1 MNFKKL
7 IASVMTASM
16 VMSTG
21 STMSFAKTKKKAQAK
36 VTLNKKA
43 MKLKKGKKFTL
54 KLTGSKASGKASVSN
69 KKIVKLTAVKKKKK
83 IVKNQWIITAL
94 KVGKAKITVKANK
107 KKYICNVTVT
117 EEKVK
122 SKTKAKTKKT
132 KAQDTQKLA
141 DQTAANKVI
150 QMINALPDEGNVSSA
165 SKDSIQKAFT
175 AYQNLSVAQTAL
187 VPGNV
192 FTKLIRDYNKL
203 NRLSANEKAS
213 KDAADKTAAD
223 NVTAMINNLPS
234 VNLLTVNDANRVF
247 AATYAYNALTYNQLR
262 FIDSA
267 TSNKVVEA
275 SKKIIELEKQEA
287 AKNTTVNTAQTSTNK
302 NSTNTTPV
310 TPTVD
315 YNKTVA
321 QKVIDEINAIPNTD
335 SLTLDSEETVNNV
348 NTEYNSLT
356 ATQKNYIDSATT
368 DKLNKSVNKIAEL
381 KKQKEIETAKANTKI
396 NFKNSEKIIDIAVND
411 KLELYY
417 SLDST
422 YYHDSD
428 VVFKSS
434 DDKIATVNSKGKVT
448 GVSKGTV
455 TITASVGDH
464 SDQLTVNVHAL
475 TITFPQLPKTI
486 LEYDYSGHIKN
497 SCEIN
502 DLNIEYS
509 WYNSSNNTFDHVALN
524 YIGKKTWNTSIANT
538 NCQIGYK
545 LYNSKGVIVD
555 SGTIYT
561 TSIANG
567 ESFSGYTYL
576 GRYGAALPEDT
587 YRLELLNVA

>member
-1 MNFKKL
+1 MNFKRL

-69 KKIVKLTAVKKKKK
+69 KKIVKITAVKKKKK

-117 EEKVK
+117 EQKVK

-150 QMINALPDEGNVSSA
+150 QMINALPEEGNVSLA
-165 SKDSIQKAFT
+165 SKDCVQKAYA
-175 AYQNLSVAQTAL
+175 AYQNLSVAQKAL

-192 FTKLIRDYNKL
+192 YTKLIRDYNKS

-213 KDAADKTAAD
+213 KDAANGLKAQTVDPDKTAAD

-234 VNLLTVNDANRVF
+234 VDLLTVNDATRVL
-247 AATYAYNALTYNQLR
+247 AATYAYNALTYNQRR
-262 FIDSA
+262 FIDTA
-267 TSNKVVEA
+267 TYNKLAEA
-275 SKKIIELEKQEA
+275 SELEKQ
-287 AKNTTVNTAQTSTNK
+287 
-302 NSTNTTPV
+302 
-310 TPTVD
+310 
-315 YNKTVA
+315 
-321 QKVIDEINAIPNTD
+321 
-335 SLTLDSEETVNNV
+335 
-348 NTEYNSLT
+348 
-356 ATQKNYIDSATT
+356 
-368 DKLNKSVNKIAEL
+368 
-381 KKQKEIETAKANTKI
+381 ETAKANTKI
-396 NFKNSEKIIDIAVND
+396 NFTNAEINFTNSEKTIDITVND
-411 KLELYY
+411 KKELHY
-417 SLDST
+417 SLVST

-434 DDKIATVNSKGKVT
+434 DDKIATVDSNGKVT
-448 GVSKGTV
+448 GVSKGTA

-475 TITFPQLPKTI
+475 TITFSQLPKTI
-486 LEYDYSGHIKN
+486 LDYDYSGHIEN

-502 DLNIEYS
+502 NLSIEYS
-509 WYNSSNNTFDHVALN
+509 GYYDSSAKAFSSVKLN
-524 YIGKKTWNTSIANT
+524 YVGKKTWNTSIANT
-538 NCQIGYK
+538 RCEIGYK
-545 LYNSKGVIVD
+545 LYNSNNVVVD

-576 GRYGAALPEDT
+576 DASLPDEDT

>member
-1 MNFKKL
+1 MNFKRL

-16 VMSTG
+16 VISTG
-21 STMSFAKTKKKAQAK
+21 STMSFAKSKKKAQAK

-117 EEKVK
+117 EQKVK

-150 QMINALPDEGNVSSA
+150 QMINALPEESA
-165 SKDSIQKAFT
+165 VTSTNKEAIQKAYT

-192 FTKLIRDYNKL
+192 YTKLIKDYNKS
-203 NRLSANEKAS
+203 NTLSVTEKAS
-213 KDAADKTAAD
+213 KDATNGPKTQTVDPDKTVAD

-247 AATYAYNALTYNQLR
+247 AATYAYNALTNNQRR
-262 FIDSA
+262 FIDTA
-267 TSNKVVEA
+267 TYNKLVEA
-275 SKKIIELEKQEA
+275 WKLEKQ
-287 AKNTTVNTAQTSTNK
+287 
-302 NSTNTTPV
+302 
-310 TPTVD
+310 
-315 YNKTVA
+315 
-321 QKVIDEINAIPNTD
+321 
-335 SLTLDSEETVNNV
+335 
-348 NTEYNSLT
+348 
-356 ATQKNYIDSATT
+356 
-368 DKLNKSVNKIAEL
+368 
-381 KKQKEIETAKANTKI
+381 ETAKANTKI
-396 NFKNSEKIIDIAVND
+396 NFTNSEKTIDITVND
-411 KLELYY
+411 KKELYY
-417 SLDST
+417 SLVST

-434 DDKIATVNSKGKVT
+434 DDKIATVDSNGKVT
-448 GVSKGTV
+448 GVSKGTA

-486 LEYDYSGHIKN
+486 LVYDSRGLVKN

-502 DLNIEYS
+502 NLSIEYGGYDLS
-509 WYNSSNNTFDHVALN
+509 AKAFFSMKLN
-524 YIGKKTWNTSIANT
+524 YVGKKTWNTSIANT
-538 NCQIGYK
+538 SCEFGFK
-545 LYNSKGVIVD
+545 LYNSNNVVVD

-567 ESFSGYTYL
+567 ESFSGYTYFD
-576 GRYGAALPEDT
+576 ASLPDEDT

>member
-1 MNFKKL
+1 MNFKRL

-69 KKIVKLTAVKKKKK
+69 KKIVKITAVKKKKK
-83 IVKNQWIITAL
+83 TVKNQWIITAL

-117 EEKVK
+117 EQKVK

-150 QMINALPDEGNVSSA
+150 QMINALPEEGNVSLA
-165 SKDSIQKAFT
+165 SKDSVQKAYA
-175 AYQNLSVAQTAL
+175 AYQNLSVAQKAL

-192 FTKLIRDYNKL
+192 FTKLIKDYNKS
-203 NRLSANEKAS
+203 NILSANEKAS
-213 KDAADKTAAD
+213 KYTANGPKT
-223 NVTAMINNLPS
+223 
-234 VNLLTVNDANRVF
+234 
-247 AATYAYNALTYNQLR
+247 Q
-262 FIDSA
+262 
-267 TSNKVVEA
+267 
-275 SKKIIELEKQEA
+275 
-287 AKNTTVNTAQTSTNK
+287 
-302 NSTNTTPV
+302 
-310 TPTVD
+310 TVD

-348 NTEYNSLT
+348 KIDYYVLT
-356 ATQKNYIDSATT
+356 AVQKSYIDSATT

-381 KKQKEIETAKANTKI
+381 KKQKEIETPKANTKI
-396 NFKNSEKIIDIAVND
+396 NFTNSEKAINIAVND
-411 KLELYY
+411 KEELYY
-417 SLDST
+417 SLVST

-434 DDKIATVNSKGKVT
+434 DDKIATVDSKGKVT
-448 GVSKGTV
+448 GVSKGIA
-455 TITASVGDH
+455 TITASVGNH
-464 SDQLTVNVHAL
+464 SDQFTVNVHAL
-475 TITFPQLPKTI
+475 KIIFPQLPKTI
-486 LEYDYSGHIKN
+486 FEYDYSGHIKN

-502 DLNIEYS
+502 DLNIKYS
-509 WYNSSNNTFDHVALN
+509 SYYSSDNTFGFVELN
-524 YIGKKTWNTSIANT
+524 CIGKKTWNTSIANT
-538 NCQIGYK
+538 KCYIGYK
-545 LYNSKGVIVD
+545 LYDSKGAIVD
-555 SGTIYT
+555 SGTIS
-561 TSIANG
+561 TSSVANG
-567 ESFSGYTYL
+567 ETFSGYRPLSTS
-576 GRYGAALPEDT
+576 LPEGT
-587 YRLELLNVA
+587 YRLELLNVV